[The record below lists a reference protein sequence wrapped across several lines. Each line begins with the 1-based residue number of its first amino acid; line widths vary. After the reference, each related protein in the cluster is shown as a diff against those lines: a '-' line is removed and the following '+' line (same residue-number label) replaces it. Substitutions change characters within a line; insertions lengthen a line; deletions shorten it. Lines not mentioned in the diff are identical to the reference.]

1 MTAPVARRG
10 FSEEAIHALNERR
23 GEPAWMQERR
33 LDAWK
38 IYENLPMPTRLD
50 EEWRRTDLRDQRMTI
65 MLTQA
70 VASPPT
76 EAEISALRAKVK
88 ALHELNVSA
97 AALNDLIAAALEI
110 AAS

>member
-1 MTAPVARRG
+1 MANTPVSLALERVT
-10 FSEEAIHALNERR
+10 EQLEALNFATDAITALRNNGDIDSDFAR
-23 GEPAWMQERR
+23 LRLRR
-33 LDAWK
+33 LS
-38 IYENLPMPTRLD
+38 R
-50 EEWRRTDLRDQRMTI
+50 RRTDLRDQRMTI